1 MERLFLPAFSNE
13 LTKVPALPYISI
25 YPTSIY
31 QELTTLDTCSVL
43 INIHNSGNNY
53 LDWNC
58 QIITYRSDQIT
69 KTQKVNRDLN
79 ISITPSEGI
88 LEPGETAIC
97 LLEFI
102 PGDTTGVYH
111 YDLQVNSNDITNPVI
126 QIPVDFVVTSTSTI
140 AYIPD
145 DNFRMAIN
153 EALGQPNDYQPT
165 IADLQGIT
173 GSLDAAYRSISS
185 IVGAQYLTNLQE
197 LYLNYNQI
205 SDLSPLAGLTNLQGI
220 NLGCNM
226 ISDLTPLAGLTN
238 LRWLFLFSNYIS
250 NIVPLEGLYNL
261 RNLQLHYNQIR
272 DISPLSVLINIGG
285 IALGSNQ
292 ISDITPLTELTH
304 LIGLELYN
312 NQVDDIKSLSRLVNI
327 QWLYLNGNQIS
338 DISPLAGL
346 TNLRE
351 LYLSWNQM

>member
-1 MERLFLPAFSNE
+1 
-13 LTKVPALPYISI
+13 
-25 YPTSIY
+25 
-31 QELTTLDTCSVL
+31 
-43 INIHNSGNNY
+43 
-53 LDWNC
+53 
-58 QIITYRSDQIT
+58 
-69 KTQKVNRDLN
+69 LN

-173 GSLDAAYRSISS
+173 GSLDAAYRSISI

-197 LYLNYNQI
+197 LYLDYNQI

-226 ISDLTPLAGLTN
+226 ISDLTPLDGTHKIYAGY
-238 LRWLFLFSNYIS
+238 FYFSNYI
-250 NIVPLEGLYNL
+250 
-261 RNLQLHYNQIR
+261 
-272 DISPLSVLINIGG
+272 
-285 IALGSNQ
+285 
-292 ISDITPLTELTH
+292 
-304 LIGLELYN
+304 
-312 NQVDDIKSLSRLVNI
+312 
-327 QWLYLNGNQIS
+327 
-338 DISPLAGL
+338 
-346 TNLRE
+346 
-351 LYLSWNQM
+351 